1 MHIHSGILVIHISDH
16 FSILCISET
25 HKIACM
31 KVKEIRGMKETSHT
45 QGQGNELEKRSSTQE
60 IKTQLKILCSRNV
73 YQQKLSIVYG

>member
-1 MHIHSGILVIHISDH
+1 
-16 FSILCISET
+16 
-25 HKIACM
+25 M